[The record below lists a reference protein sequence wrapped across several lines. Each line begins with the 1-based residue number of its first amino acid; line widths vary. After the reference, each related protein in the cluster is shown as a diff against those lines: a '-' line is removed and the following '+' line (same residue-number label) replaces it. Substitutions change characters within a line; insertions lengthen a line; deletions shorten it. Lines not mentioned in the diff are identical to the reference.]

1 MRLSDLVRP
10 DARIARSVNLE
21 RDLGD
26 PSTLDRYILTG
37 KGLEI
42 IHRLTAGLDGDPV
55 TAWSLTGPYG
65 MGKSAFVHFLL
76 SLCGHPTREAA
87 TTGAARRTL
96 KQTDPGLA
104 DALLAAMKAR
114 RIKSKGFFRVPAT
127 AAFEPINRTLAR
139 ALARAVRSEANAD
152 PDNAD
157 LTALDAA
164 LADLQNR
171 DPIDSTQLVALFQE
185 AGRIHRTPVAVV
197 VDELGKSL
205 EYLARHP
212 DSGDLFILQT
222 LAETDGIFIWVCLH
236 QAFEAYAAGL
246 SHLQRQEWGKVQGR
260 FEDTP
265 FVEPRR
271 RMRAFIAE
279 TLVRTDPSPA
289 ADRAVRNWA
298 DHFLAEARRLDV
310 KEMADLDADAMAA
323 GFPLHPLTAVLLPEL
338 CVRFAQNDR
347 TLFAFLCGGEP
358 HALPAFLADRT
369 LDDATFGPDRLYD
382 YFLGAAPAL
391 ALSHPGAGRWLEIH
405 EMIQGARRLPG
416 PQRRLLKII
425 GLLNL
430 ISGPSGFRA
439 SRNLLTFAVSRP
451 GRDADADLAAALN
464 PLTEAGALIY
474 REYADEF
481 RLWEGTDIDIP
492 AAIDAHKPAMAARPL
507 ETLLETAAP
516 LLPLTASRHSYHTG
530 TLRRFRRRWS
540 AVDDL
545 SDAVAAFADDPADGL
560 ILYTFGSE
568 APPPAFPQTADDGR
582 PVLVAYAR
590 EADRLRERAMEAA
603 AAEAIRT
610 DLPELARDGVARREA
625 RHRAE
630 SAQTRLKSFLTDL
643 YAPGNPGVVWQHGDR
658 QFHPA
663 SVRDLSS
670 LLSRLCDETFADCPV
685 IRNELINRPRLTSAA
700 ARARRE
706 LVEAMLEGESH
717 ETLGLTG
724 TGPEVAIYRTLLLAE
739 NLHAPDPDR
748 RWRFIPPEADSTF
761 APAWSAIESMMADAG
776 DQPVPV
782 PEIINRLRKP
792 PIGMKDGPIPV
803 LICLYLL
810 VRSES
815 AALFQEGAFLP
826 FLGPEDLELMLK
838 RPEYFAIRRFSP
850 MGLQRRVFQVYTDL
864 LGSAGIAPE
873 STPRNTAMVNIVGP
887 LVQFAGNLPRY
898 VRQTGTLSREART
911 VLQRLL
917 NARDPI
923 DLLFVELPEAVGVP
937 AFPADEPV
945 TDAAVER
952 FQSRLRDAVADLA
965 RAHGKLIDRIG
976 LVVREA
982 FSAADG
988 DISALRAT
996 LQGRATALTP
1006 ACADDRLKPLV
1017 ATLARNAGD
1026 DSDWLV
1032 SVATVARQVPVD
1044 SWRDRDLS
1052 AFTTRIYD
1060 LSRRFQT
1067 MERLMAEADG
1077 RPPEDRDGKKARLI
1091 SVAQPDGRMDSEIIW
1106 TDPEANGPVKAEMDR
1121 LIREKNPDQL
1131 KSLLVMLGEHLLGE
1145 RSDE

>member
-26 PSTLDRYILTG
+26 SSTLGRYILTG

-42 IHRLTAGLDGDPV
+42 IHRLIAGLDGDPV

-76 SLCGHPTREAA
+76 SLCGHPTRDAAA
-87 TTGAARRTL
+87 TQAARQTL
-96 KQTDPGLA
+96 ARTDPSLA
-104 DALLAAMKAR
+104 DALLAVMKAR

-139 ALARAVRSEANAD
+139 ALARSVRTAAD
-152 PDNAD
+152 AAPGHPD

-164 LADLQNR
+164 IADCGKSN
-171 DPIDSTQLVALFQE
+171 PIDSTQLVALFQE

-222 LAETDGIFIWVCLH
+222 LAETDGIFIWVCLR

-246 SHLQRQEWGKVQGR
+246 SRLQRQEWGKVQGR
-260 FEDTP
+260 FEDIP

-271 RMRAFIAE
+271 QMRAFIAAA
-279 TLVRTDPSPA
+279 LVRTHRSTA
-289 ADRAVRNWA
+289 AERAIRDWA
-298 DHFLAEARRLDV
+298 DHFHAEARRLDV
-310 KEMADLDADAMAA
+310 KELAGLDRDAVAA
-323 GFPLHPLTAVLLPEL
+323 GFPLHPLTAALLPEL

-369 LDDATFGPDRLYD
+369 LDAATFGPDRLYD

-416 PQRRLLKII
+416 PQRRILKII

-439 SRNLLTFAVSRP
+439 SRNLLEFAVSRP
-451 GRDADADLAAALN
+451 GRNADADLAAALD
-464 PLTEAGALIY
+464 PLTDAGALIF

-492 AAIDAHKPAMAARPL
+492 AAIEAHKPAVAARPL
-507 ETLLETAAP
+507 ESLLETAVP

-530 TLRRFRRRWS
+530 TLRRFQRRWS
-540 AVDDL
+540 AVEDL
-545 SDAVAAFADDPADGL
+545 SDAVAAFDDDPADGL
-560 ILYTFGSE
+560 IIHAFGTD
-568 APPPAFPQTADDGR
+568 APPSAFPQTAADGR

-590 EADRLRERAMEAA
+590 EADRLRDRAMEAA
-603 AAEAIRT
+603 AAEAVLT
-610 DLPELARDGVARREA
+610 ELPELARDGVARREA

-643 YAPGNPGVVWQHGDR
+643 YAPGSPGVVWQHGDR
-658 QFHPA
+658 RFHPA

-670 LLSRLCDETFADCPV
+670 LLSRLCDETFPHCPV

-706 LVEAMLEGESH
+706 LIEAMLTGEPD
-717 ETLGLTG
+717 EALGLTG

-739 NLHAPDPDR
+739 GLHVQDSDGG
-748 RWRFIPPEADSTF
+748 WRFVPPAADSTH
-761 APAWSAIESMMADAG
+761 APAWSAIEKMMTAAG
-776 DQPVPV
+776 DRPVPL
-782 PEIINRLRKP
+782 PEIIDRLRKP

-803 LICLYLL
+803 LVCLYLL
-810 VRSES
+810 VRSEA
-815 AALFQEGAFLP
+815 AALFQEGAYLP
-826 FLGPEDLELMLK
+826 FLGPEDLELMVK
-838 RPEYFAIRRFSP
+838 RPEYFAIRRFAP

-864 LGSAGIAPE
+864 LGSAGVATE
-873 STPRNTAMVNIVGP
+873 STTRNTAMVNIVGP
-887 LVQFAGNLPRY
+887 LVQFAGDLPRY
-898 VRQTGTLSREART
+898 VRQTRTLGREART

-952 FQSRLRDAVADLA
+952 FQSRLREAITDLA
-965 RAHGKLIDRIG
+965 GAHGRLIEKID
-976 LVVREA
+976 LVVRNA
-982 FSAADG
+982 FGADAG
-988 DISALRAT
+988 LPALRAD
-996 LQGRATALTP
+996 LQARADALAP

-1017 ATLARNAGD
+1017 AALARNAGD
-1026 DSDWLV
+1026 DTDWLV
-1032 SVATVARQVPVD
+1032 SVATIARQVPVD
-1044 SWRDRDLS
+1044 SWRDRDLP
-1052 AFTTRIYD
+1052 AFTTRIQD

-1067 MERLMAEADG
+1067 MERLMADADG
-1077 RPPEDRDGKKARLI
+1077 RPPEARDGKEARLI
-1091 SVAQPDGRMDSEIIW
+1091 SVARPDGRMDSEIIW
-1106 TDPEANGPVKAEMDR
+1106 TDPETDGRMKAEMDR
-1121 LIREKNPDQL
+1121 LIRETDLDQL
-1131 KSLLVMLGEHLLGE
+1131 KSLLVMLGEHLLAE

>member
-1 MRLSDLVRP
+1 MRLSDLIRP
-10 DARIARSVNLE
+10 DSRIARSVNLE

-42 IHRLTAGLDGDPV
+42 IHRLTEGLDGDPV

-87 TTGAARRTL
+87 TTNAARRTL
-96 KQTDPGLA
+96 ERADPGLA
-104 DALLAAMKAR
+104 DALLAAMKTR

-139 ALARAVRSEANAD
+139 ALARAVRTAAD
-152 PDNAD
+152 AAPDTPD

-164 LADLQNR
+164 TADLQNG
-171 DPIDSTQLVALFQE
+171 DPIDSTRLVALFQE
-185 AGRIHRTPVAVV
+185 AGRIHRAPVAVV

-212 DSGDLFILQT
+212 DSGDLFILQS

-246 SHLQRQEWGKVQGR
+246 SRLQRQEWGKVQGR
-260 FEDTP
+260 FEDIP

-271 RMRAFIAE
+271 QMRDFIAK

-289 ADRAVRNWA
+289 ADRAVRDWA
-298 DHFLAEARRLDV
+298 DHFHAEARRLDL
-310 KEMADLDADAMAA
+310 KELADFDANAMAA
-323 GFPLHPLTAVLLPEL
+323 AFPLHPLTAVLLPEL

-369 LDDATFGPDRLYD
+369 LDAATFGPDRLYD

-391 ALSHPGAGRWLEIH
+391 ALSHPGASRWLEIH
-405 EMIQGARRLPG
+405 EMVEGGRRLPER
-416 PQRRLLKII
+416 QHRLLKII

-430 ISGPSGFRA
+430 ISGPSVFRA
-439 SRNLLTFAVSRP
+439 SRNLLEFAVSRP
-451 GRDADADLAAALN
+451 GRNAYAALAAALD
-464 PLTEAGALIY
+464 PLTDAGALIY

-492 AAIDAHKPAMAARPL
+492 AAIDAHKPAVAARPL
-507 ETLLETAAP
+507 ETLLETAVP

-530 TLRRFRRRWS
+530 TLRRFQRRWS
-540 AVDDL
+540 AVEDL
-545 SDAVAAFADDPADGL
+545 SDAVAAFDGDPADGL
-560 ILYTFGSE
+560 LLHAYGTDV
-568 APPPAFPQTADDGR
+568 PPSAFPRTAADGR

-590 EADRLRERAMEAA
+590 EADRLRDRAMEAA
-603 AAEAIRT
+603 AAEAILT

-630 SAQTRLKSFLTDL
+630 SAQARLKSFLTDL

-658 QFHPA
+658 RFHPA

-670 LLSRLCDETFADCPV
+670 LLSRLCDETFAHCPV

-706 LVEAMLEGESH
+706 LMEAMLTGESH

-724 TGPEVAIYRTLLLAE
+724 TGPEVAIYRTFLLAE
-739 NLHAPDPDR
+739 GLHVPAPDGG
-748 RWRFIPPEADSTF
+748 WRLVPPEADSTHG
-761 APAWSAIESMMADAG
+761 PAWSAIEEMMTAAG
-776 DQPVPV
+776 DQLVPV
-782 PEIINRLRKP
+782 PEIIDRLRKP

-803 LICLYLL
+803 LIGLYLL

-815 AALFQEGAFLP
+815 AALFQEGAYLP
-826 FLGPEDLELMLK
+826 FLGPEDLELMVK

-850 MGLQRRVFQVYTDL
+850 MGLQRRVFQIYTDL
-864 LGSAGIAPE
+864 LGSAGVSPD
-873 STPRNTAMVNIVGP
+873 SPPRNTAMVNIVGP

-898 VRQTGTLSREART
+898 VRQTGTLSREARA

-937 AFPADEPV
+937 AFPAGEPV

-952 FQSRLRDAVADLA
+952 FQSRLREAITDLE
-965 RAHGKLIDRIG
+965 RAHGRLIEKID
-976 LVVREA
+976 LVVRKA
-982 FSAADG
+982 FDADG
-988 DISALRAT
+988 DLPALRAD
-996 LQGRATALTP
+996 LQARAEALAP
-1006 ACADDRLKPLV
+1006 ACADDRLNPLV
-1017 ATLARNAGD
+1017 AALARNAGD
-1026 DSDWLV
+1026 DTEWLV
-1032 SVATVARQVPVD
+1032 SVATIARQVPVD

-1052 AFTTRIYD
+1052 AFTTRLSD

-1067 MERLMAEADG
+1067 MERLTAEADG

-1091 SVAQPDGRMDSEIIW
+1091 SVARPDGRMDSEIIW
-1106 TDPEANGPVKAEMDR
+1106 TDPEADERMKAEMDR
-1121 LIREKNPDQL
+1121 LIRESDPDQL

-1145 RSDE
+1145 QSGE